1 MGQRILCYGD
11 SNTYGYDSRSYLGG
25 RYPKD
30 GVSSPTPGSGMWSR
44 AVPNEQKSPS
54 CFVFIYRCQFFSSL
68 KCPVIFSDRLL
79 NFQCRKAPQTSLFA
93 AKMVRPSGF
102 EPLAF
107 RLGVPRAASLPVM
120 ICAEIYQNIP
130 NIRYFLSYNVRSH
143 PCCSLLKLDG
153 FRGSY

>member
-30 GVSSPTPGSGMWSR
+30 GVSSPMPGSGMWSR

-107 RLGVPRAASLPVM
+107 RLGGGCSIL
-120 ICAEIYQNIP
+120 
-130 NIRYFLSYNVRSH
+130 LSYGRIWNFWCHRRTNCAHLEGRRSI
-143 PCCSLLKLDG
+143 LLSCKG
-153 FRGSY
+153 G